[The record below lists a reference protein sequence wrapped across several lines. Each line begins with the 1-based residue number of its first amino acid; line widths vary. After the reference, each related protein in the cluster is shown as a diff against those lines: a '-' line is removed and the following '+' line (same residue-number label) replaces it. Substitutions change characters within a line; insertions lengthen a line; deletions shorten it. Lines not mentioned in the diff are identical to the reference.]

1 MSIHCSS
8 CRTPYPDTGVPF
20 RCPHCE
26 GIFDFV
32 SPPRFHPGQV
42 EPDLT
47 GIWPYRSTFGLP
59 PGSPIISLGEGKTPL
74 VWGKAGG
81 RRVAFKLETQNPTGS
96 FKDRGTAVL
105 VSHLKQ
111 RAAQAAV
118 EDSSGNAG
126 ASFAAYAARAGM
138 AARVFVPAYASGP
151 KREQIQHYG
160 AEVIPVPGPRSAAAR
175 AVLEEARQGA
185 VYASHAYLPH
195 GLAGFATIAYEL
207 VSEMDPLARSLIL
220 PVGHGS
226 LLLGVAR
233 GFKALQAAGMVEQLP
248 RLIGVQAG
256 ACAPLVS
263 AFQQGKTVPAE
274 VDENDTL
281 AEGIRIQNP
290 YRGKEVLQAVR
301 ESGGSM
307 VAVDEDD
314 IQRGRDLLGEMGMYV
329 EMTSAVVWG
338 GLQQVVEDL
347 PGPVVVIL
355 TGHGLKD
362 R

>member
-1 MSIHCSS
+1 M
-8 CRTPYPDTGVPF
+8 
-20 RCPHCE
+20 
-26 GIFDFV
+26 
-32 SPPRFHPGQV
+32 
-42 EPDLT
+42 EPDLP
-47 GIWPYRSTFGLP
+47 GIWPYRSAFGLP

-74 VWGKAGG
+74 VWGKAGE
-81 RRVAFKLETQNPTGS
+81 RKVAFKLETQNPTGS

-105 VSHLKQ
+105 VSYL
-111 RAAQAAV
+111 RERGVTAAV

-151 KREQIQHYG
+151 KREQIQQYG

-207 VSEMDPLARSLIL
+207 VSEMSSPPRSLIL

-233 GFKALQAAGMVEQLP
+233 GFQALRTAGMVEQLP
-248 RLIGVQAG
+248 RLIGVQAR

-263 AFQQGKTVPAE
+263 AFQQGESLPAE

-281 AEGIRIQNP
+281 AEGIRIQDP
-290 YRGKEVLQAVR
+290 FRGKEVLQAVR
-301 ESGGSM
+301 NSGGSM
-307 VAVDEDD
+307 VAVGEDD
-314 IQRGRDLLGEMGMYV
+314 IRRGRDLLGEMGMYV

-338 GLQQVVEDL
+338 GLQQIAGDL
-347 PGPVVVIL
+347 PDPVVVIL

>member
-1 MSIHCSS
+1 M
-8 CRTPYPDTGVPF
+8 
-20 RCPHCE
+20 
-26 GIFDFV
+26 
-32 SPPRFHPGQV
+32 
-42 EPDLT
+42 
-47 GIWPYRSTFGLP
+47 
-59 PGSPIISLGEGKTPL
+59 
-74 VWGKAGG
+74 
-81 RRVAFKLETQNPTGS
+81 AFKLETQNPTGS

-105 VSHLKQ
+105 VSYL
-111 RAAQAAV
+111 RERGVSAAV

-138 AARVFVPAYASGP
+138 SARVFVPAYASGP

-160 AEVIPVPGPRSAAAR
+160 ATVIPVPGPRSEAAR
-175 AVLEEARQGA
+175 AVLEEAQQGA

-195 GLAGFATIAYEL
+195 GLLGFASIAYEL
-207 VSEMDPLARSLIL
+207 VWEMQTPPRSLIL

-226 LLLGVAR
+226 LLLGLAR
-233 GFKALQAAGMVEQLP
+233 GFQALQAAGMVEQSP
-248 RLIGVQAG
+248 RLIGVQAR

-263 AFQQGKTVPAE
+263 AFQQGDTEPAQVEENETV
-274 VDENDTL
+274 

-301 ESGGSM
+301 DSGGRL
-307 VAVDEDD
+307 VAVNEEN
-314 IQRGRDLLGEMGMYV
+314 IQRGRDQLGAVGFYV

-338 GLQQVVEDL
+338 GLQQVVDDL
-347 PGPVVVIL
+347 PDPVVVIL